1 MKTVRW
7 SQKRIVNSWTALAL
21 IVVLA
26 LLLGGCCK
34 EKKPEVYHVGV
45 LSGLS
50 FVADITDGFKAGM
63 AELGYVEGENIV
75 YDVQSTE
82 FDMEAYRSILDQF
95 VEDDVDLI
103 LVFPTEATMEAKAAT
118 AGTDI
123 PVLFSFALIEGMG
136 IVDSVREP
144 GGNVTG
150 VRYPGP
156 DIAVKR
162 LEIMREIMPEATR
175 MLVPYQRGYPIVEPQ
190 LEALRPA
197 AEAAGVTL
205 IEVPAA
211 DEAELETALQA
222 QVQSGSVDIDAILF
236 VAEPLTVTPGPF
248 AVIGKFADEH
258 GIPVGGAL
266 MMVEGYES
274 IFGVNVQSFSSG
286 KLAAPLADKILRGT
300 PVGEIPVV
308 SAEHFI
314 QINYTAAQKLGLTV
328 PESLLREAD
337 EVIR

>member
-45 LSGLS
+45 LAGLS
-50 FVADITDGFKAGM
+50 FVADIVDGFKAGM

-123 PVLFSFALIEGMG
+123 PVVFNFALIEDMG
-136 IVDSVREP
+136 IVDSVRAP
-144 GGNVTG
+144 GGNITG

-156 DIAVKR
+156 DIAIKR
-162 LEIMREIMPEATR
+162 FEIMQELAPEATR
-175 MLVPYQRGYPIVEPQ
+175 MLVPYQKGYPIVEPQ
-190 LEALRPA
+190 LEALRPV

-205 IEVPAA
+205 IDAPAA
-211 DEAELETALQA
+211 DAAELDAILQTH
-222 QVQSGSVDIDAILF
+222 VQPDGVDIDAILF
-236 VAEPLTVTPGPF
+236 VAEPLAVTPEPF
-248 AVIGKFADEH
+248 AVMGKFAYEH
-258 GIPVGGAL
+258 KIPIGGAL
-266 MMVEGYES
+266 MSAEGYDS
-274 IFGVNVQSFSSG
+274 VFGVNVNSFDSG
-286 KLAAPLADKILRGT
+286 KLAAPLADKILKGT
-300 PVGEIPVV
+300 PAGETPVV
-308 SAEHFI
+308 SADNFI
-314 QINYTAAQKLGLTV
+314 QINYTAAQDLGLTV

>member
-1 MKTVRW
+1 VNRW
-7 SQKRIVNSWTALAL
+7 TMLTL
-21 IVVLA
+21 LTVLA
-26 LLLGGCCK
+26 LLFGGCCTKK
-34 EKKPEVYHVGV
+34 EAKVYHVGV

-63 AELGYVEGENIV
+63 TELGYVEGENIV

-82 FDMEAYRSILDQF
+82 FDMEAYRSILQKF

-103 LVFPTEATMEAKAAT
+103 FVFPTEATMEAKAAT
-118 AGTDI
+118 EGTDI
-123 PVLFSFALIEGMG
+123 PVVFSFALIEGMG
-136 IVDSVREP
+136 IVDNVREP
-144 GGNVTG
+144 GGNITG

-162 LEIMREIMPEATR
+162 FEIMRELVPDVTR
-175 MLVPYQRGYPIVEPQ
+175 MLIPYQKGYPIVEPQ

-197 AEAAGVTL
+197 AKAAGVTL

-211 DEAELETALQA
+211 DAAELEAALQA
-222 QVQSGSVDIDAILF
+222 QVQSGDVDIDAIMF

-248 AVIGKFADEH
+248 AVIGKFADEY
-258 GIPVGGAL
+258 GVPVGGAL

-274 IFGVNVQSFSSG
+274 IFGVNVVGFPAG
-286 KLAAPLADKILRGT
+286 KLAAPLADKIFRGT
-300 PVGEIPVV
+300 PPGEIPVV
-308 SAEHFI
+308 SADNFI
-314 QINYTAAQKLGLTV
+314 QINYKAAQAMGLMV
-328 PESLLREAD
+328 PDGLLSEAD

>member
-1 MKTVRW
+1 MRASKY
-7 SQKRIVNSWTALAL
+7 SQNRIVNIWIMLTLVA
-21 IVVLA
+21 VLA

-34 EKKPEVYHVGV
+34 KEEPKVYHVGV

-50 FVADITDGFKAGM
+50 FVADITDGFKEGM

-75 YDVQSTE
+75 YDVQATE
-82 FDMEAYRSILDQF
+82 FDMEAYRRILDQF
-95 VEDDVDLI
+95 VEDEVDLI

-118 AGTDI
+118 EGTDI
-123 PVLFSFALIEGMG
+123 PVVFCFALIEGMG
-136 IVDSVREP
+136 IVDNVREP
-144 GGNVTG
+144 GGNITG

-162 LEIMREIMPEATR
+162 FEIMRELVPETTR

-197 AEAAGVTL
+197 ASAAGVTL

-211 DEAELETALQA
+211 DAAELEAALQA
-222 QVQSGSVDIDAILF
+222 QVQSGDVDIDAIMF

-248 AVIGKFADEH
+248 AVIGKFADEY
-258 GIPVGGAL
+258 GVPVGGAL

-274 IFGVNVQSFSSG
+274 IFGVNVESFAAG
-286 KLAAPLADKILRGT
+286 KLAAPLADKVFRGT
-300 PVGEIPVV
+300 PPGEIPVV
-308 SAEHFI
+308 SADNFI
-314 QINYTAAQKLGLTV
+314 QINYKAAQAMGLTV
-328 PESLLREAD
+328 PEGLLSEAD